1 MEKKLHV
8 LILYQFQEHENLLL
22 LLKEKVKL
30 HNIEISLFNTRT
42 FKFSENPQ
50 NYWFLQFLVKLPKIR
65 VFVYNYFRTKIVLSL
80 SSKYDIIDIHY
91 FSTIYDFLFEKL
103 NHPKVKISF
112 WGSDA
117 YRITDERKKKLN
129 TITAPS
135 KCIRFNTIEMFTK
148 MEKYFDKKEILG
160 HQIFG
165 NSFFELINVSNKN
178 KTEAKKKVAIPS
190 EKISVF
196 VGYNASKGQQHELIL
211 NQLKDLP
218 VELKNQIILVLPLT
232 YGADR
237 KTKETIRA
245 LAQSTGIETKC
256 FVDTLNQ
263 EEISFL
269 RLSSDIV
276 INFQISDAFSASLQE
291 HFYTN
296 SIMILGAWLPY
307 DWLSK
312 EGLFFY
318 SIHPNELID
327 LLSRIIQDIDIE
339 KVKFNSN
346 NVTISSISSWESVSR
361 LWADDYRQM
370 LN

>member
-1 MEKKLHV
+1 MKPIKV
-8 LILYQFQEHENLLL
+8 LILYQFKEHEALLDKL
-22 LLKEKVKL
+22 REKVKKY
-30 HNIEISLFNTRT
+30 NIEISLFNTRT

-50 NYWFLQFLVKLPKIR
+50 NYWFLQFLAKIPKLR
-65 VFVYNYFRTKIVLSL
+65 VLVYNLFRSKILLSL
-80 SSKYDIIDIHY
+80 STKYDIIDIHY
-91 FSTIYDFLFEKL
+91 FSSIYDFLLKKL
-103 NHPKVKISF
+103 NESRIKISF

-117 YRITDERKKKLN
+117 YRITDERKNNLN
-129 TITAPS
+129 KITGPS
-135 KCIRFNTIEMFTK
+135 KCIRFNTIEMYTK

-165 NSFFELINVSNKN
+165 NGFFELINASETN
-178 KTEAKKKVAIPS
+178 KTDAKTKIAIPS

-196 VGYNASKGQQHELIL
+196 IGYNASKGQQHELII

-218 VELKNQIILVLPLT
+218 ADLKNKIILVLPLT

-245 LAQSTGIETKC
+245 LALSTGIESKC

-263 EEISFL
+263 EEISYL

-276 INFQISDAFSASLQE
+276 ISFQISDAFSASLQE

-307 DWLSK
+307 EWLAK
-312 EGLFFY
+312 KGLFFY
-318 SIHPNELID
+318 SIHPNELLD
-327 LLSRIIQDIDIE
+327 LLSSIIQNFEYE
-339 KVKFNSN
+339 KNKFSSN
-346 NVTISSISSWESVSR
+346 KETISSISSWESVAG
-361 LWADDYRQM
+361 LWVDDYRKM
-370 LN
+370 LI

>member
-1 MEKKLHV
+1 MEKKLSV

-22 LLKEKVKL
+22 LLKEKTKL

-42 FKFSENPQ
+42 FKFSEKPK
-50 NYWFLQFLVKLPKIR
+50 NYWFLQFLVKIPKIR
-65 VFVYNYFRTKIVLSL
+65 VLIYYFLRSKIVLSL
-80 SSKYDIIDIHY
+80 SPKYDIIDIHY
-91 FSTIYDFLFEKL
+91 FSSIYDIILEKL

-117 YRITDERKKKLN
+117 YRITEERKNNLK

-135 KCIRFNTIEMFTK
+135 KCIRFNTIEMYMQ
-148 MEKYFDKKEILG
+148 MEKYFDKKDILG
-160 HQIFG
+160 YQIFG
-165 NSFFELINVSNKN
+165 NSFFELINASDKN

-218 VELKNQIILVLPLT
+218 MELKNQIILVLPLT
-232 YGADR
+232 YGADI
-237 KTKETIRA
+237 KTKETIGSLA
-245 LAQSTGIETKC
+245 LSTGIETKC
-256 FVDTLNQ
+256 FFDTLNQ

-296 SIMILGAWLPY
+296 SIMILGEWLPY
-307 DWLSK
+307 DWLAK
-312 EGLFFY
+312 EGLYFY
-318 SIHPNELID
+318 FIHPNKLID
-327 LLSRIIQDIDIE
+327 LLSRIIHDFENE

-346 NVTISSISSWESVSR
+346 KSKIASISSWDYVSKF
-361 LWADDYRQM
+361 WANDYKQM
-370 LN
+370 SN